1 MKKVLMV
8 GNVACGKTT
17 LLQALDNQPL
27 EYKKTQSIEVIAGNI
42 DSPGEYLE
50 RRVNLQN
57 LLVTSVDTDLVL
69 FLMDPTQDRYMYSGG
84 QAMAF
89 PVPVAGVITKKDLA
103 TEEQLQAF
111 IAKVAEQFEEG
122 KYVSEIK
129 KTESGNTFL
138 VTGNEYNIKEIEA
151 M

>member
-8 GNVACGKTT
+8 GTVACGKTT
-17 LLQALDNQPL
+17 LLQALAGQSL
-27 EYKKTQSIEVIAGNI
+27 EYKKTQSIEIVAGHI

-89 PVPVAGVITKKDLA
+89 PVPVAGVITKADLA
-103 TEEQLQAF
+103 SEELLQQAKELLELTGADPIFVVSSYTGQGLDEMRAF
-111 IAKVAEQFEEG
+111 LEED
-122 KYVSEIK
+122 
-129 KTESGNTFL
+129 
-138 VTGNEYNIKEIEA
+138 
-151 M
+151 

>member
-8 GNVACGKTT
+8 GTVACGKTT
-17 LLQALDNQPL
+17 LLQALAGQSL
-27 EYKKTQSIEVIAGNI
+27 EYKKTQSSEIVAGHI

-89 PVPVAGVITKKDLA
+89 PVPVAGVITKADLA
-103 TEEQLQAF
+103 SEELLQQAKELLELTGADPIFVVSSYTGQGLDELRAF
-111 IAKVAEQFEEG
+111 LEED
-122 KYVSEIK
+122 
-129 KTESGNTFL
+129 
-138 VTGNEYNIKEIEA
+138 
-151 M
+151 

>member
-8 GNVACGKTT
+8 GTVACGKTT
-17 LLQALDNQPL
+17 LLQALAGQSL
-27 EYKKTQSIEVIAGNI
+27 EYKKTQSIEIVAGHI

-84 QAMAF
+84 QATAF
-89 PVPVAGVITKKDLA
+89 PVPVAGVITKADLA
-103 TEEQLQAF
+103 SEKLLQQAKELLELTGADPIFVVSSYTGQGLDELRAFLEED
-111 IAKVAEQFEEG
+111 
-122 KYVSEIK
+122 
-129 KTESGNTFL
+129 
-138 VTGNEYNIKEIEA
+138 
-151 M
+151 

>member
-17 LLQALDNQPL
+17 LLQAMDGQKL
-27 EYKKTQSIEVIAGNI
+27 EYKKTQSIETVAGNI

-69 FLMDPTQDRYMYSGG
+69 FLLDPTQDRYMYSAG
-84 QAMAF
+84 QSAAF
-89 PVPVAGVITKKDLA
+89 PVPVAGVITKKDIA
-103 TEEQLQAF
+103 TPEQIAMARELLELTGADPIFEVSSYTGEGLEELKAF
-111 IAKVAEQFEEG
+111 
-122 KYVSEIK
+122 
-129 KTESGNTFL
+129 L
-138 VTGNEYNIKEIEA
+138 NE
-151 M
+151 

>member
-17 LLQALDNQPL
+17 LLQAMAGQELA
-27 EYKKTQSIEVIAGNI
+27 YKKTQSIEVVAGHI

-69 FLMDPTQDRYMYSGG
+69 FLLDPTQERYMYSGG
-84 QAMAF
+84 QAAAF
-89 PVPVAGVITKKDLA
+89 PVPVAGVITKSDLA
-103 TEEQLQAF
+103 TPEQIAQAKELLELTGADPIF
-111 IAKVAEQFEEG
+111 VVSSYTGEGVAELLA
-122 KYVSEIK
+122 
-129 KTESGNTFL
+129 FL
-138 VTGNEYNIKEIEA
+138 E
-151 M
+151 

>member
-27 EYKKTQSIEVIAGNI
+27 DYKKTQSIEIVAGHI

-50 RRVNLQN
+50 RRVHLQN

-69 FLMDPTQDRYMYSGG
+69 FLIDPTQDRYMYSAG
-84 QAMAF
+84 QSAAF
-89 PVPVAGVITKKDLA
+89 PVPVAGVITKADLA
-103 TEEQLQAF
+103 TEE
-111 IAKVAEQFEEG
+111 
-122 KYVSEIK
+122 EIERSK
-129 KTESGNTFL
+129 NLLELAGADPIFL
-138 VTGNEYNIKEIEA
+138 VSSYTGEGLEELRQFLEWTA
-151 M
+151 ETDL

>member
-1 MKKVLMV
+1 MV

-89 PVPVAGVITKKDLA
+89 PVPVGSSRKRIWRRRNSCSRRRNCWSSPAQTP
-103 TEEQLQAF
+103 
-111 IAKVAEQFEEG
+111 
-122 KYVSEIK
+122 S
-129 KTESGNTFL
+129 SS
-138 VTGNEYNIKEIEA
+138 
-151 M
+151 